1 MKNNQ
6 YTATPNWFDKVQQTN
21 DSVSTGN
28 TYVTNFG
35 SIQQQSGL
43 TDLVIEITGEE
54 DGNGLSPEVSWNKEE
69 SKLSFVKTKFL
80 KEGDPVVDADYVTTI
95 ADNPQDILSNKDFIN
110 GLSINKHRF
119 FEKDGILYLDG
130 DLAVTGGI
138 TTFATAGKNISTIM
152 DGIVADEVTITVAE
166 KDGIK
171 QLQLKEGVGGGL
183 TSVIITG
190 TGNAVTDASLED
202 EGKTLNLKKDKTFLI
217 PNDLLG
223 YAKEDWVTNQ
233 LQNYVTLNTEQDI
246 TAIKNF
252 LEGITIGSS
261 KKKFYEKDGVVYI
274 DANLAVTGGITQY
287 AVDPANVSDLMDNIR
302 TDGTTIRVN
311 PDTKELEVIG
321 GIGIDLS
328 AMWDAL
334 SASTSEQINHS
345 HLTTALQGYA
355 TESWAN
361 SNFPTKTGSGASG
374 TWGINISGTAANANK
389 VDNVSNGNLTS
400 RYWNPTSPVDDL
412 NNYRHNGFAAWST
425 VSANKPYEYG
435 TLFQFSNQDNP
446 KAGTNDHW
454 VNQIAFGTNNRIYT
468 RQRIN
473 TGVWS
478 SWSSLA
484 YLSDNVYS
492 ATKLQTPRT
501 IWGNNF
507 DGTAN
512 VSGEL
517 SSVTGI
523 RFSAGER
530 FDRNGNIILPSTDG
544 TYNWNVFNSSG
555 NAAFKVYANG
565 LADIYIA
572 KIGEYLLYQNEAT
585 LKIYSDYNPSSPTE
599 YGKETT
605 CLQTSFDGQDPT
617 TSTYPG
623 LYPGRCVL
631 ALQPRGGWVGI
642 GLRNPTTVLDVNGD
656 IQANGWVRTKGN
668 VGWYA
673 QDWGGGW
680 YMSDSTYIRTYNNK
694 AVVALRYDA
703 DQGLSGSFWNNGDA
717 AFSVRI
723 HNNEN
728 QTPLLLAYRNST
740 ADTGE
745 NRLFALELLNSGK
758 QLAFGMGG
766 KAVMSLS
773 SHGGVECS
781 SVTANYDNSGWDD
794 EYSIYYSSFWQ
805 NKNVINYSK
814 YRYIL
819 GWEDSCPEGWNTGYG
834 IGTYRSSEN
843 EWGSMIFEVCQ
854 YEDTKTRKAQ
864 MELRGKDNTLWLS
877 GNILAIGGITQYSD
891 QRAKT
896 IIEQINLSLMD
907 IANSPAIRF
916 KWNGYKDRKDDGK
929 THVGGIAQYIQKIL
943 PEVIYNSDDLLTMD
957 YATTGYI
964 FAVNTAKHLLDYE
977 TKTDKEISKLK
988 SRIKYLEKQLKKL
1001 GYEEANI
1008 MDN

>member
-6 YTATPNWFDKVQQTN
+6 YTATPNWFDKVQQTD

-80 KEGDPVVDADYVTTI
+80 KEG
-95 ADNPQDILSNKDFIN
+95 
-110 GLSINKHRF
+110 
-119 FEKDGILYLDG
+119 
-130 DLAVTGGI
+130 
-138 TTFATAGKNISTIM
+138 
-152 DGIVADEVTITVAE
+152 
-166 KDGIK
+166 
-171 QLQLKEGVGGGL
+171 VGGGL
-183 TSVIITG
+183 TSAIITG

-334 SASTSEQINHS
+334 SASTSEQINRS

-361 SNFPTKTGSGASG
+361 SNFPTKTGGGASG
-374 TWGINISGTAANANK
+374 TWGIDISGTAANANK
-389 VDNVSNGNLTS
+389 LGNTPLTNNKQWWGSVPFVNTDGTFEIGKYIDFHNTNGESNDYSTRLQCSGAHVNIVNLPS
-400 RYWNPTSPVDDL
+400 EN
-412 NNYRHNGFAAWST
+412 
-425 VSANKPYEYG
+425 G
-435 TLFQFSNQDNP
+435 TL
-446 KAGTNDHW
+446 A
-454 VNQIAFGTNNRIYT
+454 
-468 RQRIN
+468 
-473 TGVWS
+473 
-478 SWSSLA
+478 L
-484 YLSDNVYS
+484 LSDNVAS

-501 IWGNNF
+501 IWGKNF

-512 VSGEL
+512 ISGEL

-523 RFSAGER
+523 RFSSGER
-530 FDRNGNIILPSTDG
+530 FDTNGNIILPSSTD
-544 TYNWNVFNSSG
+544 THNWNVFNSLG
-555 NAAFKVYANG
+555 NAALKVYANG
-565 LADIYIA
+565 ITDMYIA

-599 YGKETT
+599 YGKETA
-605 CLQTSFDGQDPT
+605 CIQTSFDGQDPT
-617 TSTYPG
+617 TSTYPR

-642 GLRNPTTVLDVNGD
+642 GTENPSYLLDVNGD

-668 VGWYA
+668 AGWCS
-673 QDWGGGW
+673 QTWGGGW
-680 YMSDSTYIRTYNNK
+680 YMQDSGWIRAYGNK
-694 AVVALRYDA
+694 NILTDGSIQTSRYVVK
-703 DQGLSGSFWNNGDA
+703 N
-717 AFSVRI
+717 
-723 HNNEN
+723 
-728 QTPLLLAYRNST
+728 NST
-740 ADTGE
+740 SYFSAFESVNNAITG
-745 NRLFALELLNSGK
+745 RDPDYKWIWYHAK
-758 QLAFGMGG
+758 GG
-766 KAVMSLS
+766 DV
-773 SHGGVECS
+773 
-781 SVTANYDNSGWDD
+781 
-794 EYSIYYSSFWQ
+794 Q
-805 NKNVINYSK
+805 
-814 YRYIL
+814 
-819 GWEDSCPEGWNTGYG
+819 
-834 IGTYRSSEN
+834 
-843 EWGSMIFEVCQ
+843 
-854 YEDTKTRKAQ
+854 
-864 MELRGKDNTLWLS
+864 RGFTLWSYAYGGAANQVASFVAYGGNLFKVF
-877 GNILAIGGITQYSD
+877 GNILATGGITQYSD

-896 IIEQINLSLMD
+896 IIEQITLSLKD
-907 IANSPAIRF
+907 IAQSPAIRF
-916 KWNGYKDRKDDGK
+916 KWNGWKQQDDGK
-929 THVGGIAQYIQKIL
+929 THIGGIAQYVQTIL
-943 PEVIYNSDDLLTMD
+943 PEVIYNTDNVLTMD

-964 FAVNTAKHLLDYE
+964 FAVNTAKHLLNYE
-977 TKTDKEISKLK
+977 TKTDKEINKLK
-988 SRIKYLEKQLKKL
+988 KRIKYLEKQLKKL